1 MKCLCGFQQKP
12 DNVRILKSHLEDCLT
27 TGALK
32 DMFPLPYVVWRQEF
46 KVVEELQSEEAAIDL
61 GVEIKRAPAGVQ
73 RIEKK
78 LAAAEAGKIAIVQN
92 MEGSSPEEIV
102 AAIEDPVSFAGEV
115 DEAAEVVEETPKPAP
130 KKKAPAKKK
139 SSTTKK

>member
-12 DNVRILKSHLEDCLT
+12 DNVRILKAHLEDCLT

-32 DMFPLPYVVWRQEF
+32 DLFPEPYVVWRQEF
-46 KVVEELQSEEAAIDL
+46 RVVKELENEEAPIDL
-61 GVEIKRAPAGVQ
+61 GMEIKRAPAGVQ

-78 LAAAEAGKIAIVQN
+78 LAAAEAGRIAIVQS
-92 MEGSSPEEIV
+92 MEGSDHEEIV
-102 AAIEDPVSFAGEV
+102 AALEDPASVSGET
-115 DEAAEVVEETPKPAP
+115 EEVVEEAPKPKPAP